1 MGEPAMI
8 DSNELLRAFAE
19 RGDEHAF
26 RELVER
32 YTNLVYSTALRRVSG
47 DSHLAQD
54 ITQTVFID
62 LTRKAGALQNHVA
75 LGGWL
80 YRHTCFTASKALRS
94 ERRRTGREQEVFAM
108 QSIDDPEEE
117 VIWRAMQPLLDEGL
131 DSLGEKDRNALVMR
145 FLEQHPFRTVGAALN
160 TTEDAARVR
169 VDRALEKLRGF
180 FLRRGVTLSITALSS
195 VLLER
200 TVHAAPAGLSTST
213 FANVMAQAGTTTT
226 LALFQATVYANL
238 KTLGIVAGVLLTVPA
253 VLTSLIMQNR
263 SSPIVRDPAAMN
275 QVADNS
281 SGNSVPRLANN
292 HFSNRAI
299 LGTPGRISRT
309 NNRAD
314 TESGERIQ
322 SGPTRWGATL
332 WWKWTAPVSGPVI
345 VDTLGSSYD
354 TFLAVYT
361 GTRLSALNLIA
372 ENDNASEVAGGAS
385 RVTFNAQRGM
395 EYEIQVGGVYT
406 GGVPARGTV
415 QLNLAMQPLSAII
428 SPLGTNADA
437 VHYLGTHL
445 INRRAHRSARA
456 ARAQLQNEPAFVVD
470 GRRARSDAPYHTI
483 YEMAFTSVR
492 EVGDEVIKS
501 VNRSA
506 L

>member
-1 MGEPAMI
+1 MI

-32 YTNLVYSTALRRVSG
+32 YTNLVYSTALRRVGG
-47 DSHLAQD
+47 DSHLAED

-62 LTRKAGALQNHVA
+62 LARKADALQNHAA

-108 QSIDDPEEE
+108 QSIDDSGEEA
-117 VIWRAMQPLLDEGL
+117 IWRAMQPLLDEGL
-131 DSLGEKDRNALVMR
+131 ESLGEKDRDAVVMR
-145 FLEQHPFRTVGAALN
+145 FLERHPFRAVGAALN

-180 FLRRGVTLSITALSS
+180 FLRRGVTLSIAALSS

-200 TVHAAPAGLSTST
+200 TVHAAPTGLSTST
-213 FANVMAQAGTTTT
+213 FANVMAQAETTTT
-226 LALFQATVYANL
+226 LALFKATVYANL

-253 VLTSLIMQNR
+253 VLTSLVMRDRASIT
-263 SSPIVRDPAAMN
+263 VYDPATAVV
-275 QVADNS
+275 QVTGNPP
-281 SGNSVPRLANN
+281 GNSVPRLANN
-292 HFSNRAI
+292 HFANRAV

-314 TESGERIQ
+314 TETGERIQ
-322 SGPTRWGATL
+322 SGATRWGATL

-345 VDTLGSSYD
+345 IDTIGSSYD

-361 GTRLSALNLIA
+361 GSRLSALNLIV
-372 ENDNASEVAGGAS
+372 ENDNASEVGGRAS
-385 RVTFNAQRGM
+385 RVTFNARRGM

-406 GGVPARGTV
+406 GGGVPARGTV

-428 SPLGTNADA
+428 SSP
-437 VHYLGTHL
+437 
-445 INRRAHRSARA
+445 
-456 ARAQLQNEPAFVVD
+456 
-470 GRRARSDAPYHTI
+470 
-483 YEMAFTSVR
+483 
-492 EVGDEVIKS
+492 
-501 VNRSA
+501 
-506 L
+506 